1 MRTIYI
7 VLTKTGTYLSK
18 FINFVTR
25 ADYTHASMS
34 FEEELQPLYSFSRY
48 YTYLPLPAGLHHEPF
63 EIGFFKKHSHIPCAV
78 YKLEVD
84 DETYAAAKAEVEAM
98 LKNAKYYR
106 FNILGLALCGFR
118 IPLDRKRHYFC
129 SEFVSH
135 ILHTANALELPR
147 KPCIMRPNDYTK
159 IENLE
164 CVFKGRLNEL
174 LEELKEN
181 QKISA

>member
-7 VLTKTGTYLSK
+7 VLTKTGTYLSR
-18 FINFVTR
+18 FIHIITR

-34 FEEELQPLYSFSRY
+34 FEDELQPLYSFSRF
-48 YTYLPLPAGLHHEPF
+48 YTYLPLPAGLHHEPLDV
-63 EIGFFKKHSHIPCAV
+63 GFFKKHSHIPCAV

-84 DETYAAAKAEVEAM
+84 EETYQAAKKEVDAM
-98 LKNAKYYR
+98 LENSKYYR

-118 IPLDRKRHYFC
+118 IPLNRKRHYFC

-135 ILHTANALELPR
+135 ILHSSNALKLPR

-164 CVFKGRLNEL
+164 CIFEGRLDD
-174 LEELKEN
+174 LKERLN
-181 QKISA
+181 TYNKITA